1 MLCFLPLSLS
11 SLCLLYFV
19 FYEIFYPFLSLLKF
33 VQLLLCSVVAFDFWS
48 DRLLVFNLA
57 PHLSWI
63 YQGETLFENLGF
75 CVLIIPKKGNS
86 SCGLAPLHPSSP
98 LSFSVCTNL
107 LIYNEKYKYQVYHSA
122 SFVWLVYFFPLGK
135 RKLNAWTQ
143 TQGHQLLCD
152 CLNHSSLKQEST
164 FHLGHMLVLG
174 DPSAMLGGAGVMC
187 VLWNLGA
194 FLSQVQR
201 QAVYLAQSLHL
212 NILPLFQSP
221 FISLLSFWC
230 FKWFISALFSFA
242 RTFLSLVSFLG
253 HSLSTCRS
261 LYCILLALH
270 FHPWPLVFC
279 FCFPVVERLFIHTE
293 NQIII
298 CD

>member
-19 FYEIFYPFLSLLKF
+19 FYEIFFSIFVPTQICPTLSMLSSCFWLLI
-33 VQLLLCSVVAFDFWS
+33 WW
-48 DRLLVFNLA
+48 LLVFNLA
-57 PHLSWI
+57 PPLSWI
-63 YQGETLFENLGF
+63 YQDETLFENLGF
-75 CVLIIPKKGNS
+75 CVLVIPKTGNS

-98 LSFSVCTNL
+98 LSFSFYTNL
-107 LIYNEKYKYQVYHSA
+107 LIYSEKYKYQVYRSA
-122 SFVWLVYFFPLGK
+122 SFVWLVYFFPIGK
-135 RKLNAWTQ
+135 RKLGAWTQ

-152 CLNHSSLKQEST
+152 CLNHTSLKQEST

-174 DPSAMLGGAGVMC
+174 DPYAMLGGAGVMC

-230 FKWFISALFSFA
+230 FKWCNSALFSFA
-242 RTFLSLVSFLG
+242 LTFLSLISFLG
-253 HSLSTCRS
+253 HSLRVVRSTVYSWHCTS
-261 LYCILLALH
+261 IPDLLSSVS
-270 FHPWPLVFC
+270 VFQWW
-279 FCFPVVERLFIHTE
+279 R
-293 NQIII
+293 
-298 CD
+298 D